1 MMSRIDGI
9 QACVFDAYGTLF
21 DIHAPVARVAGRIGR
36 SAGDLAALWRR
47 KQLEYSWL
55 RSLMQA
61 HVDFRQVTSDALD
74 YALTLH
80 SISDPELRDELM
92 RLYSTIAP
100 YPDARPCLSEL
111 ARLKYRTAILSNGT
125 PEMLAS
131 AVSAAGF
138 DDLIEAVVS
147 VEEVG
152 VYKPDPRVYAQA
164 LKRLD
169 LRDPRAIL
177 FVSGNPWD
185 AQAAANFGFRV
196 ARVDRM
202 DLPDDRI
209 PGRIDVLVPTLG
221 EVPTLLTPR

>member
-1 MMSRIDGI
+1 MASRIEGI
-9 QACVFDAYGTLF
+9 EACVFDAYGTLF
-21 DIHAPVARVAGRIGR
+21 DINAPVAAVAGRIGP
-36 SAGDLAALWRR
+36 SAADLAALWRR
-47 KQLEYSWL
+47 KQLEYTWL

-74 YALTLH
+74 YVLSLQ
-80 SISDPELRDELM
+80 SIADPGLRDELM
-92 RLYSTIAP
+92 RLYSTIEP
-100 YPDARPCLSEL
+100 YPDARPCLAEL

-131 AVSAAGF
+131 AVSAARLE
-138 DDLIEAVVS
+138 DLIEVVVS

-202 DLPDDRI
+202 GLPDDRI

-221 EVPTLLTPR
+221 EVPPLLPAR